1 MGTVKLPHE
10 RYQSPLNYFE
20 LSMQSQIT
28 IPCQIDQLG
37 TVPQYQHPG
46 DSGADLC
53 AAIKA
58 PIMLY
63 PGERK
68 IIPTGLRAAIP
79 FGYELQIRGR
89 SSLALRG
96 IVVANAPGTIDAGYR
111 AEIGIVLANIGESLF
126 VIEPGI
132 RIAQAVIAPVMRATF
147 EIVDRLPDSA
157 RGDGGFGST
166 GE

>member
-1 MGTVKLPHE
+1 
-10 RYQSPLNYFE
+10 
-20 LSMQSQIT
+20 
-28 IPCQIDQLG
+28 
-37 TVPQYQHPG
+37 
-46 DSGADLC
+46 
-53 AAIKA
+53 
-58 PIMLY
+58 MLY

-89 SSLALRG
+89 SSLSLRG

-147 EIVDRLPDSA
+147 VIVDRLPDSA